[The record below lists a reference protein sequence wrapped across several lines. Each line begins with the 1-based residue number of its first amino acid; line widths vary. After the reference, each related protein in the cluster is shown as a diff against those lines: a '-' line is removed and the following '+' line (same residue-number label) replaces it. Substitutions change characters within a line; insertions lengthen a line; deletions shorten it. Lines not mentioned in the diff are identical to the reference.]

1 MAAPI
6 NDKKDA
12 GGNNDMA
19 DDSLT
24 AAEAARVLAGFADAI
39 FPGDDLFPP
48 AATVGAQGVMAT
60 RLRERLGSGAPERL
74 AAALAARGGRDDP
87 AGAAARLEAEDYRL
101 FDTARAYLTFAYY
114 ESPPVIAAI
123 RALGHTYNDAPQPNG
138 YAMRPVDAAH
148 DVPAT
153 PRGAYVATEAVV
165 RVDLSGL
172 DFLRVQS

>member
-12 GGNNDMA
+12 GGNNDMT

-24 AAEAARVLAGFADAI
+24 AADAARVLAGFADAI
-39 FPGDDLFPP
+39 FPGDTLFPSG
-48 AATVGAQGVMAT
+48 ATVGAQGVMAA
-60 RLRERLGSGAPERL
+60 RLRERLGTGAPERL
-74 AAALAARGGRDDP
+74 AASLAARGGLDDP
-87 AGAAARLEAEDYRL
+87 AAAAARLEADEPRA

-114 ESPPVIAAI
+114 ESPAVIAAI
-123 RALGHTYNDAPQPNG
+123 RALGHEYNDAPQPKG
-138 YAMRPVDAAH
+138 YAMRPVDAEH

-153 PRGAYVATEAVV
+153 PRGRYVATDAVV

-172 DFLRVQS
+172 DFLAVRS